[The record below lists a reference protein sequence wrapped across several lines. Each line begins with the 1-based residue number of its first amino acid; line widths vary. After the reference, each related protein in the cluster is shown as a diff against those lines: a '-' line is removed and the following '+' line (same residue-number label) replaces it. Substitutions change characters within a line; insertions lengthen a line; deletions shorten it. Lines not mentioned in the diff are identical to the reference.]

1 MISKRYSN
9 FNDFVPLSRGEK
21 GNIDYKLSNNF
32 QSAFEIVIKFYSNR
46 LSRSFFII
54 IIVIIVALQFQPFF
68 SQVFFPFLLGVKS
81 PLNPSPRFFCKNKR
95 KATVEKKIISIF
107 CPFPWRNSIVI
118 VLFARSCIQTKVF
131 RFWHTFEV
139 ETGARIRFSAKIIH
153 YVLHKSQIILKT
165 TFFLSSSN
173 IIRHPVIKI
182 GCHFMSLLCVSIE

>member
-54 IIVIIVALQFQPFF
+54 IIIIIVALQFQPFF

-95 KATVEKKIISIF
+95 KATVEKKKSLVFSVHSREGIPSLSCFLLAAVFKPKFFAFDTLLRWKLALEFGSRQKLSIT
-107 CPFPWRNSIVI
+107 CCTNR
-118 VLFARSCIQTKVF
+118 K
-131 RFWHTFEV
+131 
-139 ETGARIRFSAKIIH
+139 
-153 YVLHKSQIILKT
+153 
-165 TFFLSSSN
+165 
-173 IIRHPVIKI
+173 
-182 GCHFMSLLCVSIE
+182 